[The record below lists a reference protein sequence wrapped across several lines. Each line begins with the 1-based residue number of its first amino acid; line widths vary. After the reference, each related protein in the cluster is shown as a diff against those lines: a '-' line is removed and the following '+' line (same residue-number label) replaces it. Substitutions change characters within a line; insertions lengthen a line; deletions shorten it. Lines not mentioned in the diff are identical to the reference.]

1 MDCFSKYCWLVPLT
15 SKTSAMVSKALQNI
29 FTQYGCPEKLQSDN
43 GGEFVSHVVE
53 ELCLSLKIRI
63 IHGRPYHPQSQ
74 GQVERLN
81 KKIRRILR
89 YRLLDFFPRGTIY
102 SLAISFARDCL
113 HFEQQLAQCTLCYSF
128 WSFLW
133 KVLPPVQHCRQRWC
147 CSMAFSWIYDGLT

>member
-1 MDCFSKYCWLVPLT
+1 MVQDVKANCDGTCKKMAALKTRKPPPKLIRTFKVMEQVQIDLMDYFSKYCWLVSLT
-15 SKTSAMVSKALQNI
+15 SKTSAVVSKALQNT

-53 ELCLSLKIRI
+53 ELCSSLKIRI

-81 KKIRRILR
+81 
-89 YRLLDFFPRGTIY
+89 RGTVY

-113 HFEQQLAQCTLCYSF
+113 QFEQQLAQCTLCYSF
-128 WSFLW
+128 
-133 KVLPPVQHCRQRWC
+133 
-147 CSMAFSWIYDGLT
+147 